1 MRDRINSAMKQAMR
15 DKEVLRL
22 STLRLVMAAIKDRD
36 IAARVD
42 GVDNSVSD
50 DEILAIL
57 GKMIKQRKDSAA
69 AYDSAGRDELAAQ
82 EMSEIE
88 IITDFLPKQLND
100 SEIEDVVKKVIS
112 DSGASGIRD
121 MGKVMA
127 HCKLLDFTP
136 IVFLFSKIVL
146 RQVENLK
153 KFQLFRNN
161 NRNDFSTE

>member
-57 GKMIKQRKDSAA
+57 GKMIKQRKDSAT
-69 AYDSAGRDELAAQ
+69 AYGNAGRTELAAQ
-82 EMSEIE
+82 ELSEIE
-88 IITDFLPKQLND
+88 IITGFLPKQLND
-100 SEIEDVVKKVIS
+100 DEIEDVVKKLIN

-121 MGKVMA
+121 MGKVMG
-127 HCKLLDFTP
+127 L
-136 IVFLFSKIVL
+136 
-146 RQVENLK
+146 LK
-153 KFQLFRNN
+153 KSYTGQM
-161 NRNDFSTE
+161 DFGKAGGLVKSLLG

>member
-57 GKMIKQRKDSAA
+57 GKMIKQRKDSAT
-69 AYDSAGRDELAAQ
+69 AYGNAGRTELAAQ
-82 EMSEIE
+82 ELSEIE
-88 IITDFLPKQLND
+88 IITGFLPKQLND
-100 SEIEDVVKKVIS
+100 DEIEDAVKKVIN

-121 MGKVMA
+121 MGKVMG
-127 HCKLLDFTP
+127 L
-136 IVFLFSKIVL
+136 
-146 RQVENLK
+146 LK
-153 KFQLFRNN
+153 KNYTGQM
-161 NRNDFSTE
+161 DFGKAGGLVKSLLG

>member
-69 AYDSAGRDELAAQ
+69 AYGNAGRTELAAQ
-82 EMSEIE
+82 ELSEIE
-88 IITDFLPKQLND
+88 IITGFLPKQLND
-100 SEIEDVVKKVIS
+100 DEIEDVVKKVIN

-121 MGKVMA
+121 MGKVMG
-127 HCKLLDFTP
+127 LLKQTYTGQMDFGKAGG
-136 IVFLFSKIVL
+136 VVKSLL
-146 RQVENLK
+146 G
-153 KFQLFRNN
+153 
-161 NRNDFSTE
+161 

>member
-69 AYDSAGRDELAAQ
+69 AYGNAGRTELAAQ
-82 EMSEIE
+82 ELSEIE
-88 IITDFLPKQLND
+88 IITGFLPKQLND
-100 SEIEDVVKKVIS
+100 DEIEDVVKKLIN

-121 MGKVMA
+121 MGKVMG
-127 HCKLLDFTP
+127 L
-136 IVFLFSKIVL
+136 
-146 RQVENLK
+146 LK
-153 KFQLFRNN
+153 KNYTGQM
-161 NRNDFSTE
+161 DFGKAGGLVKSLLG

>member
-69 AYDSAGRDELAAQ
+69 AYGNAGRTELAAQ
-82 EMSEIE
+82 ELSEIE
-88 IITDFLPKQLND
+88 IITGFLPKQLND
-100 SEIEDVVKKVIS
+100 DEIEDVVKKVIN

-121 MGKVMA
+121 MGRVMG
-127 HCKLLDFTP
+127 L
-136 IVFLFSKIVL
+136 
-146 RQVENLK
+146 LK
-153 KFQLFRNN
+153 KSYTGQM
-161 NRNDFSTE
+161 DFGKAGGLVKSLLG

>member
-57 GKMIKQRKDSAA
+57 GKMIKQRKDSAT
-69 AYDSAGRDELAAQ
+69 AYGNAGRTELAAQ
-82 EMSEIE
+82 ELSEIE
-88 IITDFLPKQLND
+88 IITGFLPKQLND
-100 SEIEDVVKKVIS
+100 DEIGDVVKKVIN

-121 MGKVMA
+121 MGKVMG
-127 HCKLLDFTP
+127 L
-136 IVFLFSKIVL
+136 
-146 RQVENLK
+146 LK
-153 KFQLFRNN
+153 KNYTGQM
-161 NRNDFSTE
+161 DFGKAGGLVKSLLG

>member
-1 MRDRINSAMKQAMR
+1 MKQAMR

-100 SEIEDVVKKVIS
+100 NEIEDVVKKVIS

-121 MGKVMA
+121 MGKVMGMVSKQLA
-127 HCKLLDFTP
+127 GQADGKTISG
-136 IVFLFSKIVL
+136 IVRK
-146 RQVENLK
+146 NLA
-153 KFQLFRNN
+153 
-161 NRNDFSTE
+161 

>member
-42 GVDNSVSD
+42 GVDNSVSN

-69 AYDSAGRDELAAQ
+69 AYGNAGRTELAAQ
-82 EMSEIE
+82 ELSEIE
-88 IITDFLPKQLND
+88 IITGFLPKQLND
-100 SEIEDVVKKVIS
+100 DEIEDVVKKVIN

-121 MGKVMA
+121 MGKVMG
-127 HCKLLDFTP
+127 L
-136 IVFLFSKIVL
+136 
-146 RQVENLK
+146 LK
-153 KFQLFRNN
+153 KNYTGQM
-161 NRNDFSTE
+161 DFGKAGGLVKSLLG

>member
-36 IAARVD
+36 IAARVG

-69 AYDSAGRDELAAQ
+69 AYGNAGRTELAAQ
-82 EMSEIE
+82 ELSEIE
-88 IITDFLPKQLND
+88 IITGFLPKQLND
-100 SEIEDVVKKVIS
+100 DEIEDVVKKLIN

-121 MGKVMA
+121 MGKVMG
-127 HCKLLDFTP
+127 L
-136 IVFLFSKIVL
+136 
-146 RQVENLK
+146 LK
-153 KFQLFRNN
+153 KNYTGQM
-161 NRNDFSTE
+161 DFGKAGGLVKSLLG

>member
-57 GKMIKQRKDSAA
+57 GKMIKQRKDSAT
-69 AYDSAGRDELAAQ
+69 AYGNAGRTELAAQ
-82 EMSEIE
+82 ELSEIE
-88 IITDFLPKQLND
+88 IITGFLPKQLND
-100 SEIEDVVKKVIS
+100 DEIEDVVKKVIN

-121 MGKVMA
+121 MGKVMG
-127 HCKLLDFTP
+127 L
-136 IVFLFSKIVL
+136 
-146 RQVENLK
+146 LK
-153 KFQLFRNN
+153 KNYTGQM
-161 NRNDFSTE
+161 DFGKAGGLVKSLIG

>member
-57 GKMIKQRKDSAA
+57 GKMIKQRKDSAT
-69 AYDSAGRDELAAQ
+69 AYGNAGRTELAAQ
-82 EMSEIE
+82 ELSEIE
-88 IITDFLPKQLND
+88 IITGFLPKQLND
-100 SEIEDVVKKVIS
+100 DEIEDVVKKLIN

-121 MGKVMA
+121 MGKVMG
-127 HCKLLDFTP
+127 L
-136 IVFLFSKIVL
+136 
-146 RQVENLK
+146 LK
-153 KFQLFRNN
+153 KNYTGQM
-161 NRNDFSTE
+161 DFGKAGGLVKSLLG

>member
-1 MRDRINSAMKQAMR
+1 MRDRINSVMKQAMR

-57 GKMIKQRKDSAA
+57 GKMIKQRKDSAT
-69 AYDSAGRDELAAQ
+69 AYGNAGRTELAAQ
-82 EMSEIE
+82 ELSEIE
-88 IITDFLPKQLND
+88 IITGFLPKQLND
-100 SEIEDVVKKVIS
+100 DEIEDVVKKVIN

-121 MGKVMA
+121 MGKVMG
-127 HCKLLDFTP
+127 L
-136 IVFLFSKIVL
+136 
-146 RQVENLK
+146 LK
-153 KFQLFRNN
+153 KSYTGQM
-161 NRNDFSTE
+161 DFGKAGGLVKSLLG

>member
-57 GKMIKQRKDSAA
+57 GKMIKQRKDSAT
-69 AYDSAGRDELAAQ
+69 AYGNAGRTELAVQ
-82 EMSEIE
+82 ELSEIE
-88 IITDFLPKQLND
+88 IITGFLPKQLND
-100 SEIEDVVKKVIS
+100 DEIEDVVKKVIN

-121 MGKVMA
+121 MGKVMG
-127 HCKLLDFTP
+127 L
-136 IVFLFSKIVL
+136 
-146 RQVENLK
+146 LK
-153 KFQLFRNN
+153 KSYTGQM
-161 NRNDFSTE
+161 DFGKAGGLVKSLLG

>member
-57 GKMIKQRKDSAA
+57 GKMIKQRKDSAT
-69 AYDSAGRDELAAQ
+69 AYGNAGRTELAAQ
-82 EMSEIE
+82 ELSEIE
-88 IITDFLPKQLND
+88 IITGFLPKQLND
-100 SEIEDVVKKVIS
+100 DEIEDVVKKVIN

-121 MGKVMA
+121 MGKVMG
-127 HCKLLDFTP
+127 L
-136 IVFLFSKIVL
+136 
-146 RQVENLK
+146 LK
-153 KFQLFRNN
+153 KSYTGQM
-161 NRNDFSTE
+161 DFGKAGGLVKSLLG

>member
-57 GKMIKQRKDSAA
+57 GKMIKQRKDSAT
-69 AYDSAGRDELAAQ
+69 AYGNAGRTELAAQ
-82 EMSEIE
+82 ELSEIE
-88 IITDFLPKQLND
+88 IITGFLPKQLND
-100 SEIEDVVKKVIS
+100 DEIEDVVKKVIN

-121 MGKVMA
+121 MGKVMG
-127 HCKLLDFTP
+127 L
-136 IVFLFSKIVL
+136 
-146 RQVENLK
+146 LK
-153 KFQLFRNN
+153 KNYTGQM
-161 NRNDFSTE
+161 DFGKAGGLVKSLLG

>member
-57 GKMIKQRKDSAA
+57 GKMIKQRKDSAT
-69 AYDSAGRDELAAQ
+69 AYGNAGRTELAAQ
-82 EMSEIE
+82 ELSEIE
-88 IITDFLPKQLND
+88 IITGFLPKQLND
-100 SEIEDVVKKVIS
+100 DEIEDVVKKVIN

-121 MGKVMA
+121 MGKVMG
-127 HCKLLDFTP
+127 L
-136 IVFLFSKIVL
+136 
-146 RQVENLK
+146 LK
-153 KFQLFRNN
+153 KSYTGQM
-161 NRNDFSTE
+161 DFGKAGGVVKSLLG

>member
-1 MRDRINSAMKQAMR
+1 MHRVVGPSSAILPESSRCSYNQVFETQPRA
-15 DKEVLRL
+15 
-22 STLRLVMAAIKDRD
+22 TLAPIKDRD

-100 SEIEDVVKKVIS
+100 NEIEDVVKKVIS

-121 MGKVMA
+121 MGKVMG
-127 HCKLLDFTP
+127 LLKSTYAGQMDFGKAGG
-136 IVFLFSKIVL
+136 VVK
-146 RQVENLK
+146 NL
-153 KFQLFRNN
+153 LG
-161 NRNDFSTE
+161 

>member
-57 GKMIKQRKDSAA
+57 GKMIKQRKDSAT
-69 AYDSAGRDELAAQ
+69 AYGNAGRTELAAQ
-82 EMSEIE
+82 ELSEIE
-88 IITDFLPKQLND
+88 IITGFLPKQLND
-100 SEIEDVVKKVIS
+100 DEIEDVVKKVIN

-121 MGKVMA
+121 MGKVMG
-127 HCKLLDFTP
+127 L
-136 IVFLFSKIVL
+136 
-146 RQVENLK
+146 LK
-153 KFQLFRNN
+153 KNYAGQM
-161 NRNDFSTE
+161 DFGKAGGLVKSLLG

>member
-69 AYDSAGRDELAAQ
+69 AYGNAGRTELAAQ
-82 EMSEIE
+82 ELSEIE
-88 IITDFLPKQLND
+88 IITGFLPKQLND
-100 SEIEDVVKKVIS
+100 DEIEDVVKKVIN

-121 MGKVMA
+121 MGKVMG
-127 HCKLLDFTP
+127 L
-136 IVFLFSKIVL
+136 
-146 RQVENLK
+146 LK
-153 KFQLFRNN
+153 KSYTGQM
-161 NRNDFSTE
+161 DFGKAGGLVKSLLG

>member
-22 STLRLVMAAIKDRD
+22 STLRLVLAAIKDRD

-100 SEIEDVVKKVIS
+100 NEIEDVVKKVIS

-121 MGKVMA
+121 MGKVMG
-127 HCKLLDFTP
+127 LLKNTYAGQMDFGKAGG
-136 IVFLFSKIVL
+136 VVK
-146 RQVENLK
+146 NL
-153 KFQLFRNN
+153 LG
-161 NRNDFSTE
+161 

>member
-50 DEILAIL
+50 DEIMAIL
-57 GKMIKQRKDSAA
+57 GKMIKQRKDSAT
-69 AYDSAGRDELAAQ
+69 AYGNAGRTELAAQ
-82 EMSEIE
+82 ELSEIE
-88 IITDFLPKQLND
+88 IITGFLPKQLND
-100 SEIEDVVKKVIS
+100 DEIEDVVKKVIN

-121 MGKVMA
+121 MGKVMG
-127 HCKLLDFTP
+127 L
-136 IVFLFSKIVL
+136 
-146 RQVENLK
+146 LK
-153 KFQLFRNN
+153 KNYTGQM
-161 NRNDFSTE
+161 DFGKAGGLVKSLIG

>member
-57 GKMIKQRKDSAA
+57 GKMIKQRKDSAT
-69 AYDSAGRDELAAQ
+69 AYGNAGRTELAAQ
-82 EMSEIE
+82 ELSEIE
-88 IITDFLPKQLND
+88 IITGFLPKQLND
-100 SEIEDVVKKVIS
+100 DEIEDVVKKVIN

-121 MGKVMA
+121 MGRVMG
-127 HCKLLDFTP
+127 L
-136 IVFLFSKIVL
+136 
-146 RQVENLK
+146 LK
-153 KFQLFRNN
+153 KNYTGQM
-161 NRNDFSTE
+161 DFGKAGGLVKSLLG

>member
-100 SEIEDVVKKVIS
+100 NEIEDVVKKVIS

-121 MGKVMA
+121 MGKVMGEL
-127 HCKLLDFTP
+127 KKSYPDNLDFAKAGP
-136 IVFLFSKIVL
+136 L
-146 RQVENLK
+146 LK
-153 KFQLFRNN
+153 GLLNK
-161 NRNDFSTE
+161 

>member
-69 AYDSAGRDELAAQ
+69 AYGNAGRTELAAQ
-82 EMSEIE
+82 ELSEIE
-88 IITDFLPKQLND
+88 IITGFLPKQLND
-100 SEIEDVVKKVIS
+100 DEIEDVVKKVIN

-121 MGKVMA
+121 MGKVMG
-127 HCKLLDFTP
+127 L
-136 IVFLFSKIVL
+136 
-146 RQVENLK
+146 LK
-153 KFQLFRNN
+153 KNYTGQM
-161 NRNDFSTE
+161 DFGKAGGLLKSLLG

>member
-69 AYDSAGRDELAAQ
+69 AYGNAGRTELADQ
-82 EMSEIE
+82 ELSEIE
-88 IITDFLPKQLND
+88 IITGFLPKQLND
-100 SEIEDVVKKVIS
+100 DEIEDVVKKVIN

-121 MGKVMA
+121 MGKVMG
-127 HCKLLDFTP
+127 L
-136 IVFLFSKIVL
+136 
-146 RQVENLK
+146 LK
-153 KFQLFRNN
+153 KSYTGQM
-161 NRNDFSTE
+161 DFGKAGGLVKSLLG

>member
-1 MRDRINSAMKQAMR
+1 MRDRINFAMKQAMR

-69 AYDSAGRDELAAQ
+69 AYGNAGRTELAAQ
-82 EMSEIE
+82 ELSEIE
-88 IITDFLPKQLND
+88 IITGFLPKQLND
-100 SEIEDVVKKVIS
+100 DEIEDAVKKVIN

-121 MGKVMA
+121 MGKVMG
-127 HCKLLDFTP
+127 L
-136 IVFLFSKIVL
+136 
-146 RQVENLK
+146 LK
-153 KFQLFRNN
+153 KSYTGQM
-161 NRNDFSTE
+161 DFGKAGGLVKSLLG

>member
-69 AYDSAGRDELAAQ
+69 AYGNAGRTELAAQ
-82 EMSEIE
+82 ELSEIE
-88 IITDFLPKQLND
+88 IITGFLPKQLND
-100 SEIEDVVKKVIS
+100 DEIEDVVKKVIN
-112 DSGASGIRD
+112 DSGASLSPTSSIS
-121 MGKVMA
+121 KS
-127 HCKLLDFTP
+127 K
-136 IVFLFSKIVL
+136 FLYFIM
-146 RQVENLK
+146 
-153 KFQLFRNN
+153 
-161 NRNDFSTE
+161 

>member
-1 MRDRINSAMKQAMR
+1 MKQAMR

-69 AYDSAGRDELAAQ
+69 AYGNAGRTELAAQ
-82 EMSEIE
+82 ELSEIE
-88 IITDFLPKQLND
+88 IITGFLPKQLND
-100 SEIEDVVKKVIS
+100 DEIEDVVKKVIN

-121 MGKVMA
+121 MGKVMG
-127 HCKLLDFTP
+127 L
-136 IVFLFSKIVL
+136 
-146 RQVENLK
+146 LK
-153 KFQLFRNN
+153 KNYAGQM
-161 NRNDFSTE
+161 DFGKAGGLVKSLLG

>member
-57 GKMIKQRKDSAA
+57 GKMIKQRKDSAT
-69 AYDSAGRDELAAQ
+69 AYGNAGRAELAAQ
-82 EMSEIE
+82 ELSEIE
-88 IITDFLPKQLND
+88 IITGFLPKQLND
-100 SEIEDVVKKVIS
+100 DEIEDAVKKVIN

-121 MGKVMA
+121 MGKVMG
-127 HCKLLDFTP
+127 LLKQTYTGQMDFGKAGGL
-136 IVFLFSKIVL
+136 VKSLL
-146 RQVENLK
+146 G
-153 KFQLFRNN
+153 
-161 NRNDFSTE
+161 